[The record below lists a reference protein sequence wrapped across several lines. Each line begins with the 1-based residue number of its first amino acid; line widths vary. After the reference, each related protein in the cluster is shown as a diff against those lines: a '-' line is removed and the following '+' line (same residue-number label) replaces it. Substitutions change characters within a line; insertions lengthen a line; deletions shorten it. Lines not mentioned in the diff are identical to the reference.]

1 MQPKSKA
8 KAHIHLKRSRLLYGG
23 VALSV
28 VAFALAAC
36 SSSSSSSGSSG
47 ASSSNAPY
55 NIGFTSGLT
64 GQFGAVGQGVRN
76 GAEAY
81 FDAVNKSGGVNGHP
95 IKFTALDDAL
105 DPNTGVANM
114 IQLVTQEHDI
124 AVIGFHD
131 SVVADAVAP
140 YAAKFKV
147 PMIAATVDQTLVQP
161 VLPYVYAVTV
171 QTAEYAGSEVA
182 MAQQLMKNHSGPV
195 KVAILT
201 SSDSAGNQQWAN
213 SVAAISKS
221 LGWDVIDNLIAPQDA
236 PNAAP
241 AVAKVI
247 AAKPDVFITALGN
260 DPWEISAVKQLQQA
274 GATFP
279 MINYDFASWDA
290 LQSLHSKQLYDVA
303 AIAYGTA
310 SATPEFIQ
318 DTTAANV
325 SPNAIYV
332 NKGYLEAMAITAAL
346 KGCGY
351 PCTGSQLQAQLNKLS
366 ISTGGMIQGGMHYT
380 PTDHQAVSFMAGFQ
394 WPAGATAPVKVASNL
409 KAGT

>member
-1 MQPKSKA
+1 VGIRKA
-8 KAHIHLKRSRLLYGG
+8 RIDRTRERPIRRRLWAGSI
-23 VALSV
+23 ALSLL
-28 VAFALAAC
+28 ALALAAC
-36 SSSSSSSGSSG
+36 GSSNSSTA
-47 ASSSNAPY
+47 ASAAKGPY
-55 NIGFTSGLT
+55 DIGFTSGLT

-81 FDAVNKSGGVNGHP
+81 FDAVNASGGVNGHK
-95 IKFTALDDAL
+95 INFTALDDAL
-105 DPNTGVANM
+105 DPNRGVANM
-114 IQLVTQEHDI
+114 IQLVTQDHDI

-140 YAAKFKV
+140 YAAKYKV

-161 VLPYVYAVTV
+161 PLPYVYAVTV
-171 QTAEYAGSEVA
+171 QTADYAGSEVA

-213 SVAAISKS
+213 DVDSISKS
-221 LGWDVIDNLIAPQDA
+221 LGWDVVDDLIAPQDA

-241 AVAKVI
+241 EVAKVI

-260 DPWEISAVKQLQQA
+260 DPWEISAIQQMQQA

-279 MINYDFASWDA
+279 LINYDFASWNA
-290 LQSLHSKQLYDVA
+290 LQTLHSKSLYDVA
-303 AIAYGTA
+303 AIAYGSS
-310 SATPEFIQ
+310 SATPQFIA
-318 DTTAANV
+318 DATKANV

-332 NKGYLEAMAITAAL
+332 NKGYLEAMIIVAAL

-351 PCTGSQLQAQLNKLS
+351 PCTGEQLETQLNKVN
-366 ISTGGMIQGGMHYT
+366 ISTGGMIQGGIHYS
-380 PTDHQAVSFMAGFQ
+380 PTNHQAVSYMAGFQ
-394 WPAGATAPVKVASNL
+394 WPAGASAPEKIATNL